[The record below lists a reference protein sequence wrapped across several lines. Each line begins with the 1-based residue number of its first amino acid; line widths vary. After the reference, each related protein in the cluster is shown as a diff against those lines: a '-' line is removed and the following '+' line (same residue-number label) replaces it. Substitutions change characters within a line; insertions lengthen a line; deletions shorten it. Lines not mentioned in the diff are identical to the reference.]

1 MSRHSVSYGVAG
13 YPPSEVKA
21 GKSLAIEL
29 DASNSPLLFGCRT
42 GVCGTCLVEVQQGYE
57 SLPPPDADEKELLEV
72 LTDHPRARLACQLD
86 VHCALELKPLG
97 Q

>member
-1 MSRHSVSYGVAG
+1 MNRHRVSYGVDG
-13 YPPSEVKA
+13 YAASEVKE

-29 DASNSPLLFGCRT
+29 DASSSPLLFGCRT

-57 SLPPPDADEKELLEV
+57 SLPPPDADEQELLEV

-86 VHCALELKPLG
+86 VRCGIQLKPIG